1 MVSYFCPYDPLFHAP
16 AVPEQVGLSWFSL
29 VPDLAGP
36 EVQSLSPLWLLC
48 SAVLPALGLSA
59 FSWAS
64 QTGIP
69 GEVMGRFWSVSSF
82 GSFLARVFPS
92 ISSCFGSPKFRPL
105 TPQGRE
111 TAALRLVSVPHAVQ
125 GPGKA
130 VQCRTCTCAHVHPW
144 AGSPPVLTCFWSV
157 STAFKHLL
165 FLSMFIAIA
174 NG

>member
-48 SAVLPALGLSA
+48 SAVFPALGLSA

-125 GPGKA
+125 GPRRVQGKLYNA
-130 VQCRTCTCAHVHPW
+130 ERAHVHTCTLGQ
-144 AGSPPVLTCFWSV
+144 ARLQFSPVFGQSPLPSNICSFCPC
-157 STAFKHLL
+157 L
-165 FLSMFIAIA
+165 
-174 NG
+174 